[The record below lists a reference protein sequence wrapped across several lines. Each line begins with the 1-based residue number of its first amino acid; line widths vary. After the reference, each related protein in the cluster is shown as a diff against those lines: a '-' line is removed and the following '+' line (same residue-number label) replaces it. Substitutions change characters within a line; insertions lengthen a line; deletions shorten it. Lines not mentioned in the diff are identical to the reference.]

1 MKCLSG
7 EKMNLNEFSLYKL
20 SFLYIKRSVVE
31 IYLDIKIKVMS
42 SNEKYYG
49 HFKSSNKNIKRACVL
64 F

>member
-31 IYLDIKIKVMS
+31 IYLDIKIKIMS
-42 SNEKYYG
+42 SNE
-49 HFKSSNKNIKRACVL
+49 NITDILNAATKL
-64 F
+64 